1 MTLAERRL
9 WHRLRTNKLDGFH
22 FRRQQIIDGFIV
34 DFYCHAV
41 GLVVEVDGAM
51 HHEQLEYDV
60 ERERVLEARELR
72 ILRFRNE
79 EVLTDI
85 ESVLTRIR
93 AACSERMGDPSPCPP
108 SLPGKGEPS
117 AKSDLP
123 SKPGSPPLSGEGT
136 GEGSS

>member
-1 MTLAERRL
+1 MSLRRGITTGQKINPAKLERAQELRRNMTLAERRL

-85 ESVLTRIR
+85 ESVLTRIQ
-93 AACSERMGDPSPCPP
+93 AA
-108 SLPGKGEPS
+108 
-117 AKSDLP
+117 
-123 SKPGSPPLSGEGT
+123 
-136 GEGSS
+136 